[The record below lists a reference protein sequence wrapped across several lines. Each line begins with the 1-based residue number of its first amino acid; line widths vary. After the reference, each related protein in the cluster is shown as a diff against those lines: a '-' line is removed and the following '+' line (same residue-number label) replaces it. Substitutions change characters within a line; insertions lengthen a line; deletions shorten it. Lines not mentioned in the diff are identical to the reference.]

1 MIKAKPFL
9 LLVLTGAIFGSSYAV
24 VKSVVGPIGPV
35 GLAVARTAI
44 AGAILAVL
52 SKLQN
57 TPKLGVPL
65 HRVIFL
71 GILSATL
78 PYTLLSLC
86 AELTNAGTASV
97 INSTVP
103 AFTLIFAV
111 LLKRERFTTRSVIG
125 LLIGLVAIAL
135 VAEQR
140 QLQLNRSFWIGVGA
154 GMIGSASFAY
164 SGIYAKRFFSQTPA
178 IRIALSQQ
186 IVAFVTLLPL
196 LLLFPAKGPLSLGLI
211 PNVVVLGVIGTAL
224 AYIIFFWLVSNV
236 GAITSSY
243 VTYLVPLFGI
253 FWGWLLLSEP
263 ISSMSGIG
271 LFGVVIGLWLLLTP
285 SDKKQVERVS

>member
-1 MIKAKPFL
+1 MIKVKPLL

-35 GLAVARTAI
+35 GLAVSRTAI
-44 AGAILAVL
+44 ASSILAVL
-52 SKLQN
+52 SKVQN
-57 TPKLGVPL
+57 TPKLSVPL
-65 HRVIFL
+65 RRVVFL

-78 PYTLLSLC
+78 PYSLLSLC

-103 AFTLIFAV
+103 AFTLILSV
-111 LLKRERFTTRSVIG
+111 LLKRERLTARSVIG
-125 LLIGLVAIAL
+125 LLIGLAAIAL

-140 QLQLNRSFWIGVGA
+140 QLQMNGPFWIGAGA
-154 GMIGSASFAY
+154 GLIGSASFAY

-186 IVAFVTLLPL
+186 IVAFLTLLPL
-196 LLLFPAKGPLSLGLI
+196 LFLFPAKGPLSFGLI
-211 PNVVVLGVIGTAL
+211 PNVVILGVIGTAL
-224 AYIIFFWLVSNV
+224 AYIIFFWLLSNV

-243 VTYLVPLFGI
+243 VTYLVPMFGI

-271 LFGVVIGLWLLLTP
+271 LLGVLIGLWLLLTP
-285 SDKKQVERVS
+285 SNAKRVSTAS